1 MMTRNVRDV
10 LSHHALRNFLFHRC
24 DVHLTSRVDESG
36 VAHIDYGVLATV
48 NVRRYVPLDYRVIWA
63 FISCED
69 ADVVGSSTNNFL
81 FTFSSDEVMNHSLCL
96 NLHRF

>member
-1 MMTRNVRDV
+1 MTRNVINV
-10 LSHHALRNFLFHRC
+10 LSHHPLRNIPFHRR
-24 DVHLTSRVDESG
+24 DVHLTSRFDESR
-36 VAHIDYGVLATV
+36 VVYIDHGVLTTV

-81 FTFSSDEVMNHSLCL
+81 FTVQFQ
-96 NLHRF
+96 